1 VDCVVFTLWH
11 HYFIYQQYFLVGH
24 WHNSNQP
31 GGGLHLR
38 EFTHLYNFMSSTQR
52 SRHLAA
58 TQAVNR
64 SLADVEEVLEA
75 GDPAEIGDLHKQ
87 LQEQRDAMTAMAVEL
102 GDEQLNA
109 IAELQT
115 IVDKSLRRLNRK
127 RRELLRGTAAGSTF
141 SPAPSEEG
149 GDGGGDNALPIKF
162 ALPSA
167 EEQNVTTAEA
177 GLSGSQLQQLLTTLA
192 GGVHSKLPP
201 PSWPKFN
208 DSYRS
213 FFAFKDELEAFIKDY
228 GQGTS
233 DRTLAQQ
240 IKNNC
245 LSKSSAAYVEWAHSP
260 AAILETL
267 GGLFGRPSRLV
278 ESLLEPVRKQKRIQM
293 DDYPSLLAY
302 FTTVRNVLQEVKRLN
317 QMQLFNTVAN
327 MDLIVERLPTN
338 ELERWM
344 EKTEGLRDNQL
355 ASALEKFV
363 LERWRHCGTVV
374 ARTTTAE
381 QALKAIAGGGGHQQ
395 GGGKPASPNSKR
407 KNKPPFKKTG
417 GGPPNQVPAGQ
428 GGQGGQNAQPGG
440 QQGSVVAAGAAA
452 SKQQQGG
459 ASNTPKP
466 QNQVQKWQPAPA
478 APAAVG

>member
-1 VDCVVFTLWH
+1 VRAHKEKL
-11 HYFIYQQYFLVGH
+11 
-24 WHNSNQP
+24 
-31 GGGLHLR
+31 
-38 EFTHLYNFMSSTQR
+38 QR

-58 TQAVNR
+58 KQAVTR
-64 SLADVEEVLEA
+64 SLADVEEVVEA
-75 GDPAEIGDLHKQ
+75 GDLAEIGDLHKQ
-87 LQEQRDAMTAMAVEL
+87 LQEQRETLTATEVEL

-109 IAELQT
+109 FTELQIT
-115 IVDKSLRRLNRK
+115 VDKSLRRLNRK
-127 RRELLRGTAAGSTF
+127 RRELVRGTAAGSLF

-149 GDGGGDNALPIKF
+149 GKGSGDNALPIRF

-167 EEQNVTTAEA
+167 EEQNVTTTEA
-177 GLSGSQLQQLLTTLA
+177 GLSGSQLQLLLTTLA
-192 GGVHSKLPP
+192 GGARSKLPP

-267 GGLFGRPSRLV
+267 GGLFGHPSRLV
-278 ESLLEPVRKQKRIQM
+278 ESLLEPVWKQKRIQM

-302 FTTVRNVLQEVKRLN
+302 FTTVRNVLQEVRRLN

-327 MDLIVERLPTN
+327 IDLIVERIPTN
-338 ELERWM
+338 ELECWM
-344 EKTEGLRDNQL
+344 EETEGMRDNQL
-355 ASALEKFV
+355 ASALDKFV

-407 KNKPPFKKTG
+407 KNKPPFKKSG

-428 GGQGGQNAQPGG
+428 AGQGGQNAQPGG
-440 QQGSVVAAGAAA
+440 QLGSVVAAGAAA
-452 SKQQQGG
+452 SKQQ
-459 ASNTPKP
+459 
-466 QNQVQKWQPAPA
+466 
-478 APAAVG
+478 